1 MKSKFFLGVVAGI
14 FLVALVIA
22 VAAFGFSYV
31 RAQAPKQANQSGTAV
46 PGFGPG
52 MMQRQGYGYGQG
64 MMQGQGYG
72 YGRGMM
78 GGGRGMMGLNGN
90 YGAMHTYMLDAL
102 SQNLGLTS
110 QELQTRLNNGETVY
124 QIAQSQGKTADQ
136 IQTLLQ
142 DSQDSALKNA
152 VAAGVLTQAQAD
164 WMDQHMEQMWQ
175 QNGFI
180 MAGCPFFNQAIPT
193 AQP

>member
-31 RAQAPKQANQSGTAV
+31 RAQAPTRSPQSGTAV

-52 MMQRQGYGYGQG
+52 MMQR
-64 MMQGQGYG
+64 QGYG

-175 QNGFI
+175 QNGFN
-180 MAGCPFFNQAIPT
+180 MAGCPFFNQAVPT